1 MKSLSPTYAGSFGLV
16 VRGRNVRRLAIVC
29 LFACIFL
36 ALSATSAFAQ
46 EATIVGTV
54 TDPTGAAVPNAA
66 IVITSNETG
75 ITRNLPTNGDGQ
87 YVAPDL
93 HIGRYTVRVTASGFK
108 AAEEHGITLNVNDR
122 TRVDFKLQV
131 GSQQEQVTVEAN
143 AVAVQTDTGEVST
156 VINGQQI
163 SELGINGRS
172 LYELYG
178 LTPGASSLQG
188 DKGAFLPVSGDNTV
202 SINGQRAG
210 HNLQLL
216 DGGENLDR
224 GGTAASVMPSVDAIA
239 EFNNLTSN
247 YSAEYGLSSAATITT
262 AIKSGTK
269 QFHASAWEFFRNDDL
284 DARNYFNRP
293 PQPVA
298 ELRFNVYGF
307 NVGGQ
312 VPIAK
317 SHPTFFFYNQEWRS
331 EVDGGLLNQT
341 VPFASTYGGNF
352 STNLPADAVDVNK
365 VDIPFSGL
373 HVPCQFQLST
383 AQQALFA
390 GQTFSKP
397 LIVSGSPTCNANSK
411 NPVNSNPNVATTQP
425 VFSPYTGNTLPF
437 VNSNAAA
444 LLVAGG
450 KYGGIFPAPNGTG
463 SEAGHFIGGNNSP
476 TTLREEIARID
487 HQFTPKFSIFGH
499 WVSEQVSQTYG
510 TTQWSGDNV
519 PSIADVFGNPS
530 YSAVIHTT
538 YVISPTLLNEAS
550 FNYNG
555 NRINI
560 IPNGLISA
568 PSGFTELPNRL
579 FTGPNAD
586 TRIPSINLNG
596 ATGADYTANWTPW
609 NNKADDYQVR
619 DDVSWT
625 KGAHQLKF
633 GFSWALYK
641 KSQDAFANTQG
652 NFNFNGLFSG
662 NDFADYL
669 LGLGQQYTEDAVK
682 ITGQWNNLSLATYAQ
697 DNWRVNNRLTLNLGL
712 RWDGIPHTYEAN
724 QQSSNF
730 YPNLYNKNDMAT
742 FWNDGSG
749 SVCSAAATA
758 TANFGCTG
766 PSPGLSTSSN
776 PILAGVQFY
785 TNGIGIGGKNGI
797 PKGLVNNSWANFGP
811 RLGFAYDMTGQ
822 GKTILR
828 GGFGI
833 MYERIQG
840 NDMYNG
846 AVNPPGDLNP
856 TLHNVSLSNPGQSVT
871 NNSPPITAAALPV
884 LPLGVTGIAENYKP
898 PVSYQYSAGI
908 QQALGTRAVLG
919 VSYVGS
925 QSRHENFYQEINLPP
940 IGDVPGL
947 VAAGGAGINQVMQY
961 SGFGGIRLAENEGN
975 AHYNSMQVDLH
986 GNVRR
991 DLQLQVGYTLSRA
1004 IDAVGSASGSGGD
1017 LSNVTNPYVGWPY
1030 DKGPSNFDRTNVA
1043 FVNFV
1048 YQLPFFRD
1056 TSNRFMKATVG
1067 GWEFSGIIT
1076 FESGAPINLGVSGE
1090 NAASVI
1096 PNDGGST
1103 SISNGNR
1110 PNVSGPISYPKTAAA
1125 WFNTSAFSAPAC
1137 QTGPDCWGNLGFDAV
1152 RGPGRDNWNLAL
1164 LKNFAFTERFKL
1176 QFRAESFNVWNH
1188 TQFKGDANNGGIGL
1202 DFSANNF
1209 GQVTSA
1215 FDPRVFQLALKLIY

>member
-16 VRGRNVRRLAIVC
+16 VRGRNVRRLAIIWAC
-29 LFACIFL
+29 LFL
-36 ALSATSAFAQ
+36 ALAVTSALAQ

-66 IVITSNETG
+66 IVITNNDTG
-75 ITRNLPTNGDGQ
+75 VTRNLPTNGDGQ

-93 HIGRYTVRVTASGFK
+93 HIGRYTVHATASGFK
-108 AAEEHGITLNVNDR
+108 SAETKGITLNVDDR
-122 TRVDFKLQV
+122 ARVDFKLEV

-156 VINGQQI
+156 VITGQQV

-188 DKGAFLPVSGDNTV
+188 DKGAFTPVSGDSTV

-224 GGTAASVMPSVDAIA
+224 GGSSASVMPSVDAIA
-239 EFNNLTSN
+239 QFNNLTSN

-262 AIKSGTK
+262 VIKSGTK

-284 DARNYFNRP
+284 DARNYFNRAP
-293 PQPVA
+293 APVA

-331 EVDGGLLNQT
+331 EVDGGLLNQV
-341 VPFASTYGGNF
+341 VPAATTYGGNF
-352 STNLPADAVDVNK
+352 ASNLPVDVLDVNK
-365 VDIPFSGL
+365 TAIPFSGL
-373 HVPCQFQLST
+373 HVPCQFQLSA

-390 GQTFSKP
+390 GQTFSTP
-397 LIVSGSPTCNANSK
+397 VVVNGQNSCAANSAK
-411 NPVNSNPNVATTQP
+411 AVNPNPAVATNQP
-425 VFSPYTGNTLPF
+425 IFSPFTSNTLPF
-437 VNSNAAA
+437 VNSNATA
-444 LLVAGG
+444 LLTAGG
-450 KYGGIFPAPNGTG
+450 RYGGIFPAPNGVNSSG
-463 SEAGHFIGGNNSP
+463 QPNFIGGNNSP

-487 HQFTPKFSIFGH
+487 HQFTPKFSVFGH

-530 YSAVIHTT
+530 YSAVVHTT
-538 YVISPTLLNEAS
+538 YIISPTLLNEAS

-555 NRINI
+555 NRIHI
-560 IPNGLISA
+560 IPDGLVSV
-568 PSGFTELPNRL
+568 PSNFTESQNRL

-586 TRIPSINLNG
+586 HRIPSINLNG
-596 ATGADYTANWTPW
+596 STGADYTANWTPW
-609 NNKADDYQVR
+609 NNKADDYQFR
-619 DDVSWT
+619 DDLSWT

-641 KSQDAFANTQG
+641 KSQDAFANTEG
-652 NFNFNGLFSG
+652 NFNFNGLYTG
-662 NDFADYL
+662 NDFADFL
-669 LGLGQQYTEDAVK
+669 LGYGQQYTEDAVK
-682 ITGQWNNLSLATYAQ
+682 ITGQWNNISPAVYAQ

-730 YPNLYNKNDMAT
+730 YPNLYNRQDQAT
-742 FWNDGSG
+742 FWTDGSG
-749 SVCSAAATA
+749 NVCSGVATA
-758 TANFGCTG
+758 TANIGCAG
-766 PSPGLSTSSN
+766 PSPGLSTSPN

-797 PKGLVNNSWANFGP
+797 PKGLVNNNWNNWGP
-811 RLGFAYDMTGQ
+811 RIGFAYDLTGQ
-822 GKTILR
+822 GKTVFR

-856 TLHNVSLSNPGQSVT
+856 TLHNVSLDNPGLNVGSGAT
-871 NNSPPITAAALPV
+871 ITAAALPV
-884 LPLGVTGIAENYKP
+884 LPLGVTGIAQNYKP
-898 PVSYQYSAGI
+898 PVSYQYSIGL
-908 QQALGTRAVLG
+908 QQALGTRTVLG

-947 VAAGGAGINQVMQY
+947 VASGGAGINQEMQY
-961 SGFGGIRLAENEGN
+961 LGFGGIRLAENEGN
-975 AHYNSMQVDLH
+975 AHYNSLQVDLH
-986 GNVRR
+986 GYVRK
-991 DLQLQVGYTLSRA
+991 DLQLQVGYTASRA

-1043 FVNFV
+1043 FINFV

-1056 TSNRFMKATVG
+1056 TNNRFAKAVAG
-1067 GWEFSGIIT
+1067 GWEISGIIT
-1076 FESGAPINLGVSGE
+1076 AESGAPINLGVSGE

-1110 PNVSGPISYPKTAAA
+1110 PNVAGSISYPKTAAA
-1125 WFNTSAFSAPAC
+1125 WFTTSPFSAPGCA
-1137 QTGPDCWGNLGFDAV
+1137 TGPDCWGNLGFDAL

-1176 QFRAESFNVWNH
+1176 QFRAESFNIWNH

-1202 DFSANNF
+1202 DLGASNF
-1209 GQVTSA
+1209 GQVTNA

>member
-16 VRGRNVRRLAIVC
+16 VKGRNVRRLPLYC
-29 LFACIFL
+29 LAACLFL
-36 ALSATSAFAQ
+36 ALCATSALAQ
-46 EATIVGTV
+46 EGTLLGTV
-54 TDPTGAAVPNAA
+54 TDPSGAAVPNAS
-66 IVITSNETG
+66 IVITDNDTG
-75 ITRNLPTNGDGQ
+75 ITRSLPTNGDGQ

-93 HIGRYTVRVTASGFK
+93 HIGRYSIRATASGFK
-108 AAEEHGITLNVNDR
+108 AAEEHGITLNVGDR
-122 TRVDFKLQV
+122 TRVDFKLEV
-131 GSQQEQVTVEAN
+131 GSQPEQVTVEAN

-156 VINGQQI
+156 VITGQQV

-178 LTPGASSLQG
+178 LTPGASSLQA
-188 DKGAFLPVSGDNTV
+188 DKGAFTPVSGDSTV

-224 GGTAASVMPSVDAIA
+224 GGSSASVMPSVDAIA
-239 EFNNLTSN
+239 EFNNMTSN
-247 YSAEYGLSSAATITT
+247 YSAEYGLSSAATIST

-307 NVGGQ
+307 NAGGQ

-317 SHPTFFFYNQEWRS
+317 SHPTFFFYNMEWRS
-331 EVDGGLLNQT
+331 EVDGGLLNQV
-341 VPFASTYGGNF
+341 VPSASTYGGDF
-352 STNLPADAVDVNK
+352 TSNLPVGSNDPLTGNPVAN
-365 VDIPFSGL
+365 SGL
-373 HVPCQFQLST
+373 HVPCANQLSPGLIT
-383 AQQALFA
+383 DFNNAGITTFSQPSSDGACAIPSLAQRNAGATLPVFQGFPTNAIPGGLLDPNAQALL
-390 GQTFSKP
+390 T
-397 LIVSGSPTCNANSK
+397 
-411 NPVNSNPNVATTQP
+411 
-425 VFSPYTGNTLPF
+425 
-437 VNSNAAA
+437 
-444 LLVAGG
+444 AGG
-450 KYGGIFPAPNGTG
+450 KYGGIFPAPNGVNSSG
-463 SEAGHFIGGNNSP
+463 QPNFIGGNNSP

-487 HQFTPKFSIFGH
+487 HQFTPKFSVFGH

-519 PSIADVFGNPS
+519 PTIADVFGNPS

-555 NRINI
+555 NRIHI
-560 IPNGLISA
+560 IPDGLVSA
-568 PSGFTELPNRL
+568 PPNFNELPNRL
-579 FTGPNAD
+579 FTGPNPD
-586 TRIPSINLNG
+586 QRIPSINLNG

-609 NNKADDYQVR
+609 NNKADDYQFR
-619 DDVSWT
+619 DDISWT

-633 GFSWALYK
+633 GASFALYK
-641 KSQDAFANTQG
+641 KSQDAFANTEG
-652 NFNFNGLFSG
+652 NFNFNGLYTG
-662 NDFADYL
+662 NDFADFL
-669 LGLGQQYTEDAVK
+669 LGFGQQYTEDAVQ
-682 ITGQWNNLSLATYAQ
+682 ITGQWNNISPAVYAQ
-697 DNWRVNNRLTLNLGL
+697 DNWRVNKRLTLNLGL

-724 QQSSNF
+724 HQSSNF
-730 YPNLYNKNDMAT
+730 YPNLYNSQDQAT
-742 FWNDGSG
+742 FWTDGSG
-749 SVCSAAATA
+749 NVCSGAATA
-758 TANFGCTG
+758 TFNIGCTG
-766 PSPGLSTSSN
+766 PSPGLSTSPN
-776 PILAGVQFY
+776 PILAGIQFY

-797 PKGLVNNSWANFGP
+797 PKGLVNDSWNNWGP
-811 RLGFAYDMTGQ
+811 RVGFAYDVTGQ
-822 GKTILR
+822 GKTVFR
-828 GGFGI
+828 GGFGV
-833 MYERIQG
+833 MYERVQG

-856 TLHNVSLSNPGQSVT
+856 TLHNVSLSNPGLSI
-871 NNSPPITAAALPV
+871 NSGATITASDLPV
-884 LPLGVTGIAENYKP
+884 LPLGVTGIAQHYMP

-908 QQALGTRAVLG
+908 QQALGTRAVLS

-940 IGDVPGL
+940 IGDVPAL
-947 VAAGGAGINQVMQY
+947 VASGGTGLNEEMQY
-961 SGFGGIRLAENEGN
+961 LGFGGIKLAENEGN
-975 AHYNSMQVDLH
+975 AHYNSLQVDLH
-986 GNVRR
+986 GYVRR
-991 DLQLQVGYTLSRA
+991 DLQLQVGYTASRA
-1004 IDAVGSASGSGGD
+1004 IDAVGAASNSGGD

-1056 TSNRFMKATVG
+1056 ANNRFVKATVG
-1067 GWEFSGIIT
+1067 GWEISGIIT
-1076 FESGAPINLGVSGE
+1076 AESGAPINLGVSGE

-1096 PNDGGST
+1096 PNDGGSS

-1110 PNVSGPISYPKTAAA
+1110 PNVTGSVSYPRTAAA
-1125 WFNTSAFSAPAC
+1125 WFTTSAFSAPAC
-1137 QTGPDCWGNLGFDAV
+1137 ATGPDCWGNLGFDAI

-1202 DFSANNF
+1202 DFGASNF
-1209 GQVTSA
+1209 GQVTNA